1 MRTYDLILFGV
12 TGYTGRL
19 VAEALLESD
28 VAGLRWALA
37 GRTKSKLEAV
47 REQIAQR
54 FPEVSNLPLVLA
66 DVDDMDSI
74 TAMARSTRVLCT
86 TVGPYARYGAPT
98 VEACVAEGTDYCD
111 LTGEVGFMRK
121 NIDAYQDAAVERR
134 CRIVHACGF
143 DSVPF
148 DIGVYAA
155 QKAFAQKF
163 GRPATWVRS
172 ATGRMKGT
180 FSGGTIAS
188 MAILMDTL
196 RVDPSARRLL
206 GNPYALVPGA
216 TGPDRNESRAVAFSA
231 VHRQWTTP
239 FIMAGCNTRVV
250 RRSHALLGN
259 PWGSDFSYTEVMGTG
274 PDFRGWLRAQ
284 GFRLLLGLLMT
295 VVGVRWMRRFAIG
308 RFLPSPG
315 EGPSEQERNEGYFEV
330 HIHASARDA
339 EHSNDLSLDFRVIG
353 KGDPG
358 YLATSRML
366 AQCALALAKDE
377 LPERYGV
384 LTPGAVLGDALL
396 KRLPRVGIR
405 FES

>member
-1 MRTYDLILFGV
+1 MRSYDLILFGV

-28 VAGLRWALA
+28 VEGLRWALA
-37 GRTKSKLEAV
+37 GRTQSKLEAV

-54 FPEVSNLPLVLA
+54 FPEASNLPLVLA
-66 DVDDMDSI
+66 DVDDPASVA
-74 TAMARSTRVLCT
+74 AMAQSTRVLCT
-86 TVGPYARYGAPT
+86 TVGPYVRYGGPVVA
-98 VEACVAEGTDYCD
+98 ACVAAGTDYCD
-111 LTGEVGFMRK
+111 LTGEVGFMRR
-121 NIDAYQDAAVERR
+121 NIEAYHEAAQAAS

-148 DIGVYAA
+148 DIGVFAA
-155 QKAFAQKF
+155 QQEFARRY
-163 GRPATWVRS
+163 GRPADRVRS

-206 GNPYALVPGA
+206 GNPYALVPGD
-216 TGPDRNESRAVAFSA
+216 TGPDKNESRAVAYSSL
-231 VHRQWTTP
+231 HKQWTTP

-250 RRSHALLGN
+250 RRSHALLGK
-259 PWGSDFSYTEVMGTG
+259 PWGADFSYTEVMGTG
-274 PDFRGWLRAQ
+274 PGRRGWFRAH
-284 GFRLLLGLLMT
+284 GVRLLLVALMT
-295 VVGVRWMRRFAIG
+295 VVGVRWLRRLAVG
-308 RFLPSPG
+308 RLLPSPG

-330 HIHASARDA
+330 HVHASGSDP
-339 EHSNDLSLDFRVIG
+339 EHREPLAVDLRVVG

-366 AQCALALAKDE
+366 AQCALALAKDS

-384 LTPGAVLGDALL
+384 LTPGSVLGDALL
-396 KRLPRVGIR
+396 KRLPRVGIS
-405 FES
+405 FDA

>member
-28 VAGLRWALA
+28 VGDLRWALA

-47 REQIAQR
+47 REQVAQR
-54 FPEVSNLPLVLA
+54 FPEASNLPLVLA
-66 DVDDMDSI
+66 DVDDAESI
-74 TAMARSTRVLCT
+74 AAMARSTRVLCT
-86 TVGPYARYGAPT
+86 TVGPYARYGGPA
-98 VEACVAEGTDYCD
+98 VAACVAAGTDYCD

-121 NIDAYQDAAVERR
+121 NIEAYHEAAGVAR

-155 QKAFAQKF
+155 QKEFAQRF
-163 GRPATWVRS
+163 GRPATRVRS

-216 TGPDRNESRAVAFSA
+216 KGPDKNESRAVEYSA
-231 VHRQWTTP
+231 AHGQWTTP

-250 RRSHALLGN
+250 RRSHALLDKR
-259 PWGSDFSYTEVMGTG
+259 WGSEFSYTEVMGTG
-274 PDFRGWLRAQ
+274 PGRSGWVRAQ
-284 GFRLLLGLLMT
+284 AMRLLLVLLMT
-295 VVGVRWMRRFAIG
+295 VVAVRWLRRIAIG

-330 HIHASARDA
+330 HVHASASDPDH
-339 EHSNDLSLDFRVIG
+339 EDELVVDLQVIG

-405 FES
+405 FEV